1 MRRAVASMTLSDG
14 THIPAGTMLAAPV
27 RAMYT
32 DPELLENP
40 EVFDG
45 FRWSK
50 LRQQADQLNSHL
62 FVSTS
67 SSSLLFGHGNH
78 ACPGRFFAAN
88 EIQIMIVNLLLR
100 YDIKYPEGE
109 ARPGNWDFGEN
120 VMQNTRRS
128 LLFKKRAN
136 PPKFAFL

>member
-1 MRRAVASMTLSDG
+1 MRKVIVPMTLADG
-14 THIPAGTMLAAPV
+14 THMPTGTMVAAPV
-27 RAMYT
+27 RAMYD

-45 FRWSK
+45 YRWSK
-50 LRQQADQLNSHL
+50 LRQQENQQNSHQ

-88 EIQIMIVNLLLR
+88 EIQIMLVSILLR
-100 YDIKYPEGE
+100 YDFKYLEGE
-109 ARPGNWDFGEN
+109 TRPGNWNLAEM
-120 VMQNTRRS
+120 VMQDKNKL

>member
-1 MRRAVASMTLSDG
+1 MM
-14 THIPAGTMLAAPV
+14 AAPA
-27 RAMYT
+27 RAMYD
-32 DPELLENP
+32 DPKLLENP

-50 LRQQADQLNSHL
+50 LREQADQFNSHQ

-88 EIQIMIVNLLLR
+88 EIQIMMVSLLLQ
-100 YDIKYPEGE
+100 YEFKYPEGE
-109 ARPGNWDFGEN
+109 TRPRNWNMGEN
-120 VMQNTRRS
+120 AMQNTMRS
-128 LLFKKRAN
+128 LLFKKRADQ
-136 PPKFAFL
+136 PKFGFL

>member
-1 MRRAVASMTLSDG
+1 MRKVVAPITLADG
-14 THIPAGTMLAAPV
+14 THMPSGTMLAAPV
-27 RAMYT
+27 RAMYY
-32 DPELLENP
+32 DPELVENP
-40 EVFDG
+40 EEFDG

-50 LRQQADQLNSHL
+50 LRQQENQLNSHL

-88 EIQIMIVNLLLR
+88 EIQIMLVSILLR
-100 YDIKYPEGE
+100 YDFKYLEGE
-109 ARPGNWDFGEN
+109 TRPGNWNLAEM
-120 VMQNTRRS
+120 VMQDKNRS

-136 PPKFAFL
+136 PSKFAFL

>member
-1 MRRAVASMTLSDG
+1 MTLADG
-14 THIPAGTMLAAPV
+14 THMPAGTMIAAPV
-27 RAMYT
+27 RAMYD
-32 DPELLENP
+32 DPEFLENP

-50 LRQQADQLNSHL
+50 LRQQKDQFNLHQ
-62 FVSTS
+62 FVTTS
-67 SSSLLFGHGNH
+67 SSSLLFGHGSH

-88 EIQIMIVNLLLR
+88 EIQVMMVSLLLR
-100 YDIKYPEGE
+100 YDFKYPEGE
-109 ARPGNWDFGEN
+109 TRPGNWNLAEM
-120 VMQNTRRS
+120 VMHDKSRS

>member
-1 MRRAVASMTLSDG
+1 MTLADG
-14 THIPAGTMLAAPV
+14 THMPSGTMLAAPIH
-27 RAMYT
+27 AMLY
-32 DPELLENP
+32 DPELVENP
-40 EVFDG
+40 EEFDG
-45 FRWSK
+45 YRWSK
-50 LRQQADQLNSHL
+50 LRQQENQQNSHM

-88 EIQIMIVNLLLR
+88 EIQIMLVGILLR
-100 YDIKYPEGE
+100 YDFKYLEGE
-109 ARPGNWDFGEN
+109 TRPGNWNLAEM
-120 VMQNTRRS
+120 VMQDKNRS